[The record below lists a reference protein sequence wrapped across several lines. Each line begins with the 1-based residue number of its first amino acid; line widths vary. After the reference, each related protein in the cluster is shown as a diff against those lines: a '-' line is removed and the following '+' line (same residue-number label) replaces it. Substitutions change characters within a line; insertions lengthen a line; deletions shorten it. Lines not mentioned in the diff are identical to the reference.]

1 MRILMYHAVLPST
14 ETSPVIAKGHVHVG
28 AFERHLAWLRRRASV
43 VTFAEAVDAI
53 RAGARLSPRTTVL
66 TFDDGLWNQAELA
79 FPFLE
84 RYELPATFFVP
95 TDPLGSNRLLWF
107 NRLVAEVVT
116 EGGAGSLTALRE
128 LRARIESNPDL
139 EPSEL
144 VAELLGPEL
153 PDGPEA
159 ERLHIALGGMSNDQV
174 ATLSRSALVEI
185 AGHTVS
191 HPRLTACS
199 TERIDAELV
208 EGRRTLETLTGKP
221 IRFFAY
227 PEGGYEDRVVEA
239 VRRAGYEA
247 AAAVESSAPS
257 SGDEY
262 RIPRLVINQDP
273 IWRVV
278 AKWAGLVG
286 PLRRVRSA
294 LGLKNPS
301 APPP

>member
-1 MRILMYHAVLPST
+1 
-14 ETSPVIAKGHVHVG
+14 
-28 AFERHLAWLRRRASV
+28 
-43 VTFAEAVDAI
+43 
-53 RAGARLSPRTTVL
+53 
-66 TFDDGLWNQAELA
+66 
-79 FPFLE
+79 
-84 RYELPATFFVP
+84 
-95 TDPLGSNRLLWF
+95 
-107 NRLVAEVVT
+107 
-116 EGGAGSLTALRE
+116 
-128 LRARIESNPDL
+128 
-139 EPSEL
+139 

-273 IWRVV
+273 MWRVV

-286 PLRRVRSA
+286 PVRRVRSA